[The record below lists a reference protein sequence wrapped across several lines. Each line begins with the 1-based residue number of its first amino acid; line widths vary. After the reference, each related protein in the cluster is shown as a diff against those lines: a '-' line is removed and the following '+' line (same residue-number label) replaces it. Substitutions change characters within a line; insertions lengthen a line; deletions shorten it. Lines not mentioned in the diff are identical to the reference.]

1 MQKKRPHVL
10 DLAQQIFEDYRQSRH
25 RLDNFSYA
33 TLLQVGLLS
42 YSWSDS
48 GEDRENFVENI
59 FADCCDDGLVSNVFI
74 RTLVDHPSN
83 ECKNL
88 TDRALIQD
96 WPLPPSWSRNVKN
109 KNNLPVPNDVKSAS
123 ERLVLR
129 RGRGRGNRNLH
140 NY

>member
-1 MQKKRPHVL
+1 
-10 DLAQQIFEDYRQSRH
+10 
-25 RLDNFSYA
+25 
-33 TLLQVGLLS
+33 
-42 YSWSDS
+42 
-48 GEDRENFVENI
+48 VENI

-129 RGRGRGNRNLH
+129 RGRGNRK
-140 NY
+140 